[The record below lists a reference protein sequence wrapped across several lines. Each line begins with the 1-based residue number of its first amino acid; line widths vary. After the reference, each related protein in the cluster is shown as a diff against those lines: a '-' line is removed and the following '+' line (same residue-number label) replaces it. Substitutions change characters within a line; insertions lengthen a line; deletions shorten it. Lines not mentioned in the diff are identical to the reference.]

1 MYIARILTALAFAS
15 AGGLAHAQIS
25 STIAAVSDYEFR
37 GVSLTDTDPAL
48 QASLD
53 YSFSNGIAIGAWGSN
68 LDYGPDYD
76 GDFELD
82 VAEMIEAPKPIKCP
96 HCKAKLD
103 TKSSE
108 DFSTVLEDLIA
119 QVAAMSK
126 KFSLTLTL
134 ESDDLPGA
142 YAKDEDDEDD

>member
-1 MYIARILTALAFAS
+1 MVIDF
-15 AGGLAHAQIS
+15 
-25 STIAAVSDYEFR
+25 EC
-37 GVSLTDTDPAL
+37 
-48 QASLD
+48 
-53 YSFSNGIAIGAWGSN
+53 NN
-68 LDYGPDYD
+68 CN

-82 VAEMIEAPKPIKCP
+82 VAEMIETPKPIKCP

-108 DFSTVLEDLIA
+108 DFATVLEDLIA
-119 QVAAMSK
+119 QVAAMAK

-142 YAKDEDDEDD
+142 YAKEEEEDEDEDDDEDIDLDDEDIGDEEADDEA